1 MQQHSN
7 PNTQEQP
14 EANSSQLRKRWFLRL
29 FLGLLIALIAFGSYW
44 WFVGSRLVSTD
55 NAYTATEVAQVA
67 ATVDGTIKEIKVIDT
82 QTVDEGQVLAVIDP
96 VDANLLLIE
105 AEAELDRT
113 LRRVEGYFLNDQTLA
128 AQVSAREADLQRAL
142 AELQA
147 AQADYERATIDL
159 RRRRALALSGS
170 VSADELTR
178 AENAWGTAQASTMA
192 ANANVALARANVE
205 GAQSAR
211 RMNQAL
217 TGDSTVQS
225 HPEVTLARA
234 RKQQAKINLDRTLIL
249 APISGVVAKRQVQ
262 LGQRVQAGTTLLS
275 IVPIDKMYVNANFKE
290 VQLKN
295 VRLGQPVEVISDW
308 YGNSVKYRG
317 TVTGFSGGSG
327 AVFSVIP
334 AQNATGNWIKVVQ
347 RVPVRIALDPEQLR
361 EHPLGVGLSMT
372 VRLRLNRP

>member
-1 MQQHSN
+1 
-7 PNTQEQP
+7 
-14 EANSSQLRKRWFLRL
+14 
-29 FLGLLIALIAFGSYW
+29 
-44 WFVGSRLVSTD
+44 
-55 NAYTATEVAQVA
+55 
-67 ATVDGTIKEIKVIDT
+67 VIDT

-128 AQVSAREADLQRAL
+128 AQVLAREADLQRAL